1 MGENAL
7 ARPALRAMATIHDIT
22 CPFCSL
28 LCDDLSLKAVQGALR
43 PQGNNCRLAAQ
54 GFAAPPPPLE
64 ANIRGAPAP
73 VEQAVGAAAAILRRS
88 KKPLIAGLGTDIHG
102 IRAALRLAEATGAL
116 LQHKQQR
123 PASHNLKVMQARGW
137 IMTTLAEVK
146 NRADVVVFVGDG
158 VTRKHPR
165 FIERCLNAPYSMFLG
180 KNGTRK
186 LAYLGRPAREEMW
199 QLSPAPVVI
208 SRRDSRRN
216 PTGIADNL
224 ALLRARIKGERR
236 LGRERLSA
244 AAERKLD
251 QVATMLKEAN
261 YAVLVWSPSAL
272 PEQHADLIIESL
284 SDLLR
289 DLNQTRRAAGLAL
302 SGNEGGAAFQSVAA
316 WQTGLPPLNI
326 DFAGGYPS
334 IDAADENRAS
344 CDADS
349 LVWISTFAA
358 DKPPASDSPVIAL
371 SPHPAAG
378 ANADVYLPVGTPGLD
393 HGGVLTRTDS
403 VVSLPLKPARPFS
416 GDSVASVID
425 RILARLSRPGR
436 PPGLANKRQAP

>member
-1 MGENAL
+1 
-7 ARPALRAMATIHDIT
+7 MATMRNIT

-28 LCDDLSLKAVQGALR
+28 LCDDLSIKAVRGPLR
-43 PQGNNCRLAAQ
+43 PQSNNCPLAAQ
-54 GFAAPPPPLE
+54 GFAAPPPPRD
-64 ANIRGAPAP
+64 ANIKGAPAP
-73 VEQAVGAAAAILRRS
+73 VEQAVNAAARILRRS
-88 KKPLIAGLGTDIHG
+88 KKPLLAGLGTDIHG
-102 IRAALRLAEATGAL
+102 IRAALRLAEATGGM

-137 IMTTLAEVK
+137 IMTTLTEVR

-165 FIERCLNAPYSMFLG
+165 FIERCLNAPQTMFLKG
-180 KNGTRK
+180 NGTRK

-208 SRRDSRRN
+208 FRRDSRRD
-216 PTGIADNL
+216 PASIADNL
-224 ALLRARIKGERR
+224 ALLRARLRGDRQ

-244 AAERKLD
+244 ATDQKLN
-251 QVATMLKEAN
+251 QVASMLKEAD

-272 PEQHADLIIESL
+272 PDQHADLIIESL

-326 DFAGGYPS
+326 DFADGYPATG
-334 IDAADENRAS
+334 AASAS
-344 CDADS
+344 FDADS

-358 DKPPASDSPVIAL
+358 DKPPASDSPVIVL

-378 ANADVYLPVGTPGLD
+378 ANAEVYLPVGTPGLD

-403 VVSLPLKPARPFS
+403 VVSLPLKPARPSS

-425 RILARLSRPGR
+425 RILARLRRPGR
-436 PPGLANKRQAP
+436 PPGPANQGQNP

>member
-1 MGENAL
+1 
-7 ARPALRAMATIHDIT
+7 MATIRNIT

-28 LCDDLSLKAVQGALR
+28 LCDDLSIRAVRGALR
-43 PQGNNCRLAAQ
+43 PQSNNCRLAAQ
-54 GFAAPPPPLE
+54 GFAAPPPPRE
-64 ANIRGAPAP
+64 ASIKGAPAP
-73 VEQAVGAAAAILRRS
+73 VEQAVNAAAQILRRS
-88 KKPLIAGLGTDIHG
+88 KKPLIGGLGTDIHG
-102 IRAALRLAEATGAL
+102 IRAALRLAEATGGM

-137 IMTTLAEVK
+137 IMTTLTEVK

-165 FIERCLNAPYSMFLG
+165 FIERCLNAPQTMFLKG
-180 KNGTRK
+180 NGTRK
-186 LAYLGRPAREEMW
+186 LAYLGRPAREEIW

-208 SRRDSRRN
+208 FRRDSRRN
-216 PTGIADNL
+216 PASIADNL
-224 ALLRARIKGERR
+224 ALLRARLRGDRQ

-244 AAERKLD
+244 AIDQKLD
-251 QVATMLKEAN
+251 QVASMLKEAN

-272 PEQHADLIIESL
+272 PDQHADLIIESL

-289 DLNQTRRAAGLAL
+289 ELNQTRRAAGLAL

-326 DFAGGYPS
+326 DFAGGYPATG
-334 IDAADENRAS
+334 AADADRAS
-344 CDADS
+344 FDTDS

-378 ANADVYLPVGTPGLD
+378 ANAEVYLPVGTPGLD

-403 VVSLPLKPARPFS
+403 VVSLPLKPARPCN
-416 GDSVASVID
+416 GDSVAGVID
-425 RILARLSRPGR
+425 RILARLARPGR
-436 PPGLANKRQAP
+436 PPGSANKRQAP

>member
-224 ALLRARIKGERR
+224 ALLRARLKGERR

-251 QVATMLKEAN
+251 LVASMLKEAN

-334 IDAADENRAS
+334 IDVADESRAS

-358 DKPPASDSPVIAL
+358 DKPPASDSPIIAL
-371 SPHPAAG
+371 SPYPAAG

>member
-1 MGENAL
+1 
-7 ARPALRAMATIHDIT
+7 MATMRNIT

-28 LCDDLSLKAVQGALR
+28 LCDDLSIKTVRGPLR
-43 PQGNNCRLAAQ
+43 PQSNNCPLAAQ
-54 GFAAPPPPLE
+54 GFAAPPPPRD
-64 ANIRGAPAP
+64 ANIKGAPAP
-73 VEQAVGAAAAILRRS
+73 VEQAVNAAARILRRS
-88 KKPLIAGLGTDIHG
+88 KKPLLAGLGTDIHG
-102 IRAALRLAEATGAL
+102 IRAALRLAEATGGM

-137 IMTTLAEVK
+137 IMTTLTEVR

-165 FIERCLNAPYSMFLG
+165 FIERCLNAPQTMFLKG
-180 KNGTRK
+180 NGTRK

-208 SRRDSRRN
+208 FRRDSRRN
-216 PTGIADNL
+216 PASIADNL
-224 ALLRARIKGERR
+224 ALLRARLRGDRQ

-244 AAERKLD
+244 AADQKLN
-251 QVATMLKEAN
+251 QVAAMLKEAD

-272 PEQHADLIIESL
+272 PDQHADLIIESL

-326 DFAGGYPS
+326 DFADGYPATG
-334 IDAADENRAS
+334 AASAAF
-344 CDADS
+344 DADS

-358 DKPPASDSPVIAL
+358 DKPPASDSPVIVL

-378 ANADVYLPVGTPGLD
+378 ANAEVYLPVGTPGLD

-403 VVSLPLKPARPFS
+403 VVSLPLKPARPSS

-425 RILARLSRPGR
+425 RILARLRRPGR
-436 PPGLANKRQAP
+436 PPGPANQGQNP

>member
-334 IDAADENRAS
+334 IDAADADRAS

>member
-1 MGENAL
+1 MRN
-7 ARPALRAMATIHDIT
+7 IT

-28 LCDDLSLKAVQGALR
+28 LCDDLSIKTVRGPLR
-43 PQGNNCRLAAQ
+43 PQSNNCPLAAQ
-54 GFAAPPPPLE
+54 GFAAPPPPRD
-64 ANIRGAPAP
+64 ANIKGAPAP
-73 VEQAVGAAAAILRRS
+73 VEQAVNAAARILRRS
-88 KKPLIAGLGTDIHG
+88 KKPLIGGLGTDIHG
-102 IRAALRLAEATGAL
+102 IRAALRLAEATGGM

-137 IMTTLAEVK
+137 IMTTLTEVR

-165 FIERCLNAPYSMFLG
+165 FIERCLNAPQTMFLKG
-180 KNGTRK
+180 NGTRK

-208 SRRDSRRN
+208 FRRDSRRN
-216 PTGIADNL
+216 PASIADNL
-224 ALLRARIKGERR
+224 ALLRARLRGDRQ

-244 AAERKLD
+244 AADQKLN
-251 QVATMLKEAN
+251 QVAAMLKEAD

-272 PEQHADLIIESL
+272 PDQHADLIIESL

-326 DFAGGYPS
+326 DFADGYPATG
-334 IDAADENRAS
+334 AASAAF
-344 CDADS
+344 DADS

-358 DKPPASDSPVIAL
+358 DKPPASDSPVIVL

-378 ANADVYLPVGTPGLD
+378 ANAEVYLPVGTPGLD

-403 VVSLPLKPARPFS
+403 VVSLPLKPARPSS

-425 RILARLSRPGR
+425 RILARLRRPGR
-436 PPGLANKRQAP
+436 PPGPANQGQNP